1 MTYRVLITDYIWPS
15 LDPERAVLGP
25 VGAEILEAPAGDE
38 ATLVRLAADCDAIIT
53 CFAKVTPKVI
63 DACPRCQLISRYGIG
78 LDNIAVDHATSLNIP
93 VTNVPAYCV
102 DEVSDHALALT
113 LACARKVTRW
123 NALVHGGKWDSTV
136 HMPLRRLR
144 GQTFGIVGF
153 GKIGRLVAAKAR
165 PFGFRIAVHDRFVP
179 ADVVRAAGCE
189 PMSLDEVFAQ
199 SDYISVHA
207 PLTPETERLVGER
220 TLALMKPTAYVIN
233 TSRGGLVDVDAL
245 YAAVSSGR
253 VAGAA
258 LDVMP
263 SEPPDFEHPLL
274 RHEHVI
280 FSPHVAFYSEESL
293 VELQTTAARAVAT
306 VLTGG
311 IPEHIVN
318 GIVPGRKRGG

>member
-1 MTYRVLITDYIWPS
+1 MNSRR
-15 LDPERAVLGP
+15 RARL
-25 VGAEILEAPAGDE
+25 
-38 ATLVRLAADCDAIIT
+38 RLAA
-53 CFAKVTPKVI
+53 
-63 DACPRCQLISRYGIG
+63 
-78 LDNIAVDHATSLNIP
+78 SLH
-93 VTNVPAYCV
+93 C
-102 DEVSDHALALT
+102 
-113 LACARKVTRW
+113 
-123 NALVHGGKWDSTV
+123 
-136 HMPLRRLR
+136 
-144 GQTFGIVGF
+144 
-153 GKIGRLVAAKAR
+153 
-165 PFGFRIAVHDRFVP
+165 
-179 ADVVRAAGCE
+179 
-189 PMSLDEVFAQ
+189 
-199 SDYISVHA
+199 
-207 PLTPETERLVGER
+207 PLTPETAELVNRDRLRLVQPGAF
-220 TLALMKPTAYVIN
+220 LIN